1 MQEKINRKW
10 CLVRRPVGLIKE
22 SDFEWREEAISH
34 LEANEILV
42 RIIYLSLDPANR
54 GWVQEGKSYV
64 PPVEIGEV
72 MRGIAIGVV
81 EHSKNPTF
89 QNGDIV
95 QGILGWQEYAITK
108 GKGLTKLSVDPSL
121 PLTAYLGLFGII
133 GPTAYFGLLEIGKPR
148 KGETLVVSGAAGA
161 VGSLVGQIGKIKG
174 CRVVGTAGSDE
185 KCTWLLEKLDFDAA
199 VNYKSESVPE
209 RLKELCPNGIDVFY
223 DNVGGKILD
232 VVLSLINVKARIVIC
247 GMISQYNA
255 VKPVP
260 GPYNFRNILTRR
272 ARVEGF
278 IVLDY
283 TNRYDQAYRQLAKW
297 FSKGKIQYR
306 VDVVDGLIEAPNAI
320 NKLFDGSNQGKLIVK
335 VSDEPLNKG
344 CV

>member
-22 SDFEWREEAISH
+22 SDFEWRKETIAK
-34 LEANEILV
+34 LEINEILV

-54 GWVQEGKSYV
+54 GWVREGKSYV

-81 EHSKNPTF
+81 ELSKNPAF

-95 QGILGWQEYAITK
+95 QGMLGWQEYAITK
-108 GKGLTKLSVDPSL
+108 GKGLTKLSLDPSL

-133 GPTAYFGLLEIGKPR
+133 GPTAYFGLLEIAKP
-148 KGETLVVSGAAGA
+148 KKAETLLVSGAAGA

-174 CRVVGTAGSDE
+174 CRVVGIAGSDE
-185 KCTWLLEKLDFDAA
+185 KCGWLSEKIGFDAA
-199 VNYKSESVPE
+199 VNYKSQSVSE
-209 RLKELCPNGIDVFY
+209 RLQELCPNGIDVFY

-232 VVLSLINVKARIVIC
+232 AVLNLINVKARIVIC

-260 GPYNFRNILTRR
+260 GPYNFRNILVQR

-283 TNRYDQAYRQLAKW
+283 ADRYYEAYRELTKW
-297 FSKGKIQYR
+297 LSEGKIQYR
-306 VDVVDGLIEAPNAI
+306 VDVVDGLTEAPSAI

-335 VSDEPLNKG
+335 VSDEPLKLN
-344 CV
+344 

>member
-1 MQEKINRKW
+1 
-10 CLVRRPVGLIKE
+10 
-22 SDFEWREEAISH
+22 
-34 LEANEILV
+34 
-42 RIIYLSLDPANR
+42 
-54 GWVQEGKSYV
+54 
-64 PPVEIGEV
+64 
-72 MRGIAIGVV
+72 
-81 EHSKNPTF
+81 
-89 QNGDIV
+89 
-95 QGILGWQEYAITK
+95 
-108 GKGLTKLSVDPSL
+108 
-121 PLTAYLGLFGII
+121 
-133 GPTAYFGLLEIGKPR
+133 
-148 KGETLVVSGAAGA
+148 VVSGAAGA

-174 CRVVGTAGSDE
+174 CRVVGIAGSDE

>member
-10 CLVRRPVGLIKE
+10 CLVRRPVGSIKE
-22 SDFEWREEAISH
+22 SDFELREETISQ

-54 GWVQEGKSYV
+54 GWVREGKSYI

-81 EHSKNPTF
+81 EQSKNHAF

-95 QGILGWQEYAITK
+95 QGMLGWQEYAITE
-108 GKGLTKLSVDPSL
+108 GKGLKKLSVDPSL
-121 PLTAYLGLFGII
+121 PLTANLGLFGII
-133 GPTAYFGLLEIGKPR
+133 GPTAYFGLLEIGKPEQ
-148 KGETLVVSGAAGA
+148 GETLVVSGAAGA

-174 CRVVGTAGSDE
+174 CGVVGIAGSEE
-185 KCTWLLEKLDFDAA
+185 KCRWLTEKIGLDAA
-199 VNYKSESVPE
+199 INYKSEVVAE
-209 RLKELCPNGIDVFY
+209 RLQALCPNGIDVFF
-223 DNVGGKILD
+223 DNVGGKTLD
-232 VVLSLINVKARIVIC
+232 AVLGFINVKARIVIC

-260 GPYNFRNILTRR
+260 GPYNFRCILTQR

-283 TNRYDQAYRQLAKW
+283 ANRYDEAYRELAKW
-297 FSKGKIQYR
+297 LSEGKIQYR
-306 VDVVDGLIEAPNAI
+306 VDVVDGLIEAPSAI
-320 NKLFDGSNQGKLIVK
+320 NRLFDGSNQGKLIVK
-335 VSDEPLNKG
+335 VSDEPLKLN
-344 CV
+344 